1 LLVIGAYHPAV
12 NHAGILLDLL
22 APDWDGW
29 TEPFVAGL
37 AEAPYRRNR
46 RSIDAKFAGFNETE
60 LLPALSR
67 RWTDLAPPDWT
78 LLTPGKR
85 QNLAL
90 MARSL
95 VERNFSTVHGLS
107 ILSDPRFGCLL
118 PFWGNIVTDLGY
130 ALKIVCVVC
139 SPHDV
144 ATSLQASLN
153 ISIDHGF
160 LLYTSY
166 WLTVLPMIRDC
177 QHCLVSHQSLTAD
190 TIAELRRVGDWLSL
204 SVPSSVEA
212 NHRLQVAEDALN
224 RSGVDPD
231 HTEPSIHAVSPS
243 QANAQVIHTSLLER
257 CTLALGDQ
265 HRDETDHSLLEW
277 HLQSA
282 ALMLQYDKLHAEVER
297 SREEILLLRA
307 ANQGYA
313 ESLRNAS
320 AL

>member
-1 LLVIGAYHPAV
+1 LVIGAYHPAV
-12 NHAGILLDLL
+12 TDAGILLDFL
-22 APDWDGW
+22 APDRDGW
-29 TEPFVAGL
+29 TEPFGAGL

-46 RSIDAKFAGFNETE
+46 RSIDAEFAGFNETE

-67 RWTDLAPPDWT
+67 RWSDLSPPDWT

-95 VERNFSTVHGLS
+95 VERNFSTIKGFS
-107 ILSDPRFGCLL
+107 MLSDPRFGCLL
-118 PFWGNIVTDLGY
+118 PFWGDIIANLGY

-144 ATSLQASLN
+144 ATSLQASQN
-153 ISIDHGF
+153 ISMDHGF
-160 LLYTSY
+160 LHYASY
-166 WLTVLPMIRDC
+166 WLTVLPMIHDY

-190 TIAELRRVGDWLSL
+190 AIAELRRVGDWLSL

-212 NHRLQVAEDALN
+212 NLRSRVAQNALN
-224 RSGVDPD
+224 RSSIEPV

-243 QANAQVIHTSLLER
+243 QANAQVVHTSLLER
-257 CTLALGDQ
+257 CSLAFGDQ
-265 HRDETDHSLLEW
+265 HRDQTDHSLFEW

-313 ESLRNAS
+313 ESLRNKS